1 MKGNIMLKIH
11 TFEMKKGFLTD
22 NEFAYIRNNLKA
34 GYQYSHFENSQRY
47 NYYAEKGIEIILIRC
62 KYVPNTMTIKINPQ
76 KVLGVEKQQNL
87 FELSETEF
95 MKCLESVYEILE
107 KNKIVLTE
115 FKISRLDFTQDICF
129 DKSEIIDIY
138 IKLLNKTGAPYR
150 YKKMYSKEKYKTSY
164 NIITNSNNWE
174 IAVYNKEQESKDRNK
189 RNGIMYGIMRT
200 EVRIFDFVE
209 MNQVFSNGI
218 LHFDRVIKMQE
229 LANIILLNVFV
240 DGFYIKLD
248 KTKNI
253 LSKKY
258 YSRNITK
265 RQQNSIQK
273 MIELSE
279 TIAIHRSLYD
289 CIRGTDTIYSYD
301 TIKNIK
307 KRFVEE
313 RINLVS
319 ICANEHFSVLPDM
332 KYILGI
338 KSEIE
343 KERDNQFL
351 ARNKLLNK
359 LPTYKIL

>member
-1 MKGNIMLKIH
+1 MLKIH
-11 TFEMKKGFLTD
+11 TFEMKKEYLTD

-34 GYQYSHFENSQRY
+34 GYQYTHFENSQRY
-47 NYYAEKGIEIILIRC
+47 NYYVEKGIEIILIRC

-76 KVLGVEKQQNL
+76 KVLGIEKQQTL

-115 FKISRLDFTQDICF
+115 FKISRLDFTQDIWF
-129 DKSEIIDIY
+129 EKSEIIDIY

-150 YKKMYSKEKYKTSY
+150 YKKMYNKEKYKTSY
-164 NIITNSNNWE
+164 NIINNSNNWE

-200 EVRIFDFVE
+200 EIRIFDLVE
-209 MNQVFSNGI
+209 INQVFSNGI

-229 LANIILLNVFV
+229 LANIILSNAFV
-240 DGFYIKLD
+240 DGFYIKLN

-258 YSRNITK
+258 CGRNITK
-265 RQQNSIQK
+265 RQQNGIQK
-273 MIELSE
+273 MIKLSE
-279 TIAIHRSLYD
+279 TIAKHRSLYV
-289 CIRGTDTIYSYD
+289 CIRGTNALYSYD
-301 TIKNIK
+301 TTNNIKN
-307 KRFVEE
+307 RFAEE

-319 ICANEHFSVLPDM
+319 ICAKEHFSVLPDM
-332 KYILGI
+332 KYILGV
-338 KSEIE
+338 KTEIE

-351 ARNKLLNK
+351 VDNNLLNT
-359 LPTYKIL
+359 LPIYKTL